1 MLSHFTIFDIT
12 NFCLMITHASFH
24 YKNNLNIVNTTSN
37 KPIKPISI
45 ERANSH
51 TDQKIS
57 LVMSANATSRDLYLK
72 ISEATCISRAAF
84 SLSTTCGQTLLNEQ
98 TNISDL
104 TIEDGSRLV
113 MNNTPRKETSVLTE
127 VHKFVRSHLLEML
140 KSEVSDFFCRT
151 ASDISSGADL
161 HSHA

>member
-1 MLSHFTIFDIT
+1 M
-12 NFCLMITHASFH
+12 
-24 YKNNLNIVNTTSN
+24 NTTSN

-72 ISEATCISRAAF
+72 ISEASCISRAAF
-84 SLSTTCGQTLLNEQ
+84 SLSTTCGQTLLDKL

-104 TIEDGSRLV
+104 RIEDGSRLV
-113 MNNTPRKETSVLTE
+113 MNITPRKATSELTE
-127 VHKFVRSHLLEML
+127 VHKCVQSHVFEML
-140 KSEVSDFFCRT
+140 KSEISDFFADSERYQFRCRST
-151 ASDISSGADL
+151 RSRIKLDSLPCFSD
-161 HSHA
+161 